1 MVHGV
6 AGKVSH
12 EPTLVDVLLKKYP
25 EIKTVGDEPGP
36 RLGNSSSDS
45 RGSFRLQTE
54 NSSSKDLSGIPSSEV
69 LGFRSKSPRDIQTP
83 ISEAGPLRPGIVHR
97 LDKDTSGVMVVARNQ
112 KSFEYL
118 KSLFKGR
125 DIKKTYVAVV
135 LGVPKEKQGVID
147 KPIGIRNGTTKRSVV
162 SEKMAKPAVTEYEI
176 LKTAQAEDGFGKEHA
191 FALLSVSPKTGRTH
205 QIRVHLTSIG
215 HPIVGDPLYGPKK
228 QPPWAN
234 RLMLHAASIEFSD
247 GSGGRLRFDAE
258 IPKEFEKI
266 FQ

>member
-1 MVHGV
+1 MKNVEVIYENKDIIVVNKPAGMMVHGV

-25 EIKTVGDEPGP
+25 EIRTVGDDP
-36 RLGNSSSDS
+36 
-45 RGSFRLQTE
+45 
-54 NSSSKDLSGIPSSEV
+54 K
-69 LGFRSKSPRDIQTP
+69 
-83 ISEAGPLRPGIVHR
+83 LRPGIVHR

-135 LGVPKEKQGVID
+135 LGLPKEKQGIID
-147 KPIGIRNGTTKRSVV
+147 KPIGIQTGTTKRSVE
-162 SEKMAKPAVTEYEI
+162 SKKMAKPAVTEYKVLATSDSQLAISE
-176 LKTAQAEDGFGKEHA
+176 KQQSYS
-191 FALLSVSPKTGRTH
+191 LLEVHPLTGRTH
-205 QIRVHLTSIG
+205 QIRVHMTSIG

-228 QPPWAN
+228 QPPWAH

-258 IPKEFEKI
+258 IPKEFEEI
-266 FQ
+266 FNR